1 MHLHSL
7 QCLEGQDL
15 MNIHGVSETQGINQD
30 DFVRI
35 CPSLIRQLQKG
46 ACVKEKPGS
55 SNVDEHSS
63 KMSHGKLFVNGACY
77 AYTNS
82 KKRKK
87 TVQNTFQ
94 RAKK

>member
-77 AYTNS
+77 AYTNP